1 MKIINSNFHFG
12 ANKISKKQAQHID
25 NIVQKS
31 SKIDIICHET
41 TDRDSAN
48 SALAMA
54 DYIEQQGKN
63 ARIILSQDIK
73 SLTLRTQNKN
83 ILQANKL
90 NKDEKPD
97 LIFCVDFSQKNR
109 VSKNVYDYIQKAN
122 KIVGFDHHFGC
133 DVVDSDVVQINKSNE
148 KPINKIASFYID
160 TSAKSATSIV
170 YRFYEAM
177 NKEIT
182 PDVAYKLFFGLVSD
196 CSKKGLVVCDG
207 NKGVIKV
214 NKEMSQD
221 KNAYEIYENL
231 SKKLT
236 SDEIKYI
243 AKKIDIMSSLSK
255 DEKVFSDSL
264 YDRVKYNDNNTIA
277 YVEISPNDEAW
288 NKLGCDNSTT
298 STILNRFRQTFLKKY
313 DNVKAV
319 FVFYKAHNA
328 YRMSVHSKENNLKQ
342 FYDYAQKNIKNI
354 DFAIGGHNDRGG
366 GKINTTDE
374 AICRNWA
381 ESIISV
387 ASDYYNY

>member
-83 ILQANKL
+83 ILQAIKL

-133 DVVDSDVVQINKSNE
+133 DVVDSDVVQINKSNK

-196 CSKKGLVVCDG
+196 CSKKVL
-207 NKGVIKV
+207 
-214 NKEMSQD
+214 
-221 KNAYEIYENL
+221 
-231 SKKLT
+231 
-236 SDEIKYI
+236 
-243 AKKIDIMSSLSK
+243 
-255 DEKVFSDSL
+255 
-264 YDRVKYNDNNTIA
+264 
-277 YVEISPNDEAW
+277 
-288 NKLGCDNSTT
+288 
-298 STILNRFRQTFLKKY
+298 
-313 DNVKAV
+313 
-319 FVFYKAHNA
+319 
-328 YRMSVHSKENNLKQ
+328 
-342 FYDYAQKNIKNI
+342 
-354 DFAIGGHNDRGG
+354 
-366 GKINTTDE
+366 
-374 AICRNWA
+374 
-381 ESIISV
+381 
-387 ASDYYNY
+387 